1 MQATFTKPTA
11 TSNMQVQVQRA
22 APTRPLQPVRPANLN
37 TPTRILQQQQQQQVK
52 PEPVVAAAARTSVVP
67 LLVEQQAGQG
77 MVVETLSLGQL
88 AAMAAE
94 GRLQMQEEDTSNM
107 VYNSRKMASSLV
119 VPVLQGKATPPIVL
133 EAAAGAG
140 TGLQVR
146 GGSQRLRSL
155 LAFVSGS
162 SSIGGQHWP
171 SAPVELDSRD
181 GAFIRWNGKRFSQLP
196 EATRA
201 QVAQYPIN
209 CVIVKPA
216 QA

>member
-11 TSNMQVQVQRA
+11 TSNMLVQVQRA

-37 TPTRILQQQQQQQVK
+37 TPTRILQQQQQVK
-52 PEPVVAAAARTSVVP
+52 PEPIVAAAARTSVAP
-67 LLVEQQAGQG
+67 LLEQQPGQG

-133 EAAAGAG
+133 EAAAGANG